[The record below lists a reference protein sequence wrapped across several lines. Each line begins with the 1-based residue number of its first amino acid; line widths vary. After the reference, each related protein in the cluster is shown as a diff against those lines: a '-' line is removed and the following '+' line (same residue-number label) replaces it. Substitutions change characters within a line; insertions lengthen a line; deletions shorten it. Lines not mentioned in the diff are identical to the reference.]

1 MGPMVAQH
9 ELGPGAL
16 SGALDG
22 CVTPIAFEDAAK
34 VIRDH
39 SIDCVYSLFQV
50 YHQRLWASPARGVAA
65 LGVNVDAELGS

>member
-1 MGPMVAQH
+1 
-9 ELGPGAL
+9 
-16 SGALDG
+16 
-22 CVTPIAFEDAAK
+22 